1 MSATAQSAQSPEHH
15 RPLRNGV
22 GVAALVFG
30 IVSLVLALLIL
41 FFPIAALLGLVAIIL
56 GIVGLS
62 RASRGEASNRGQALA
77 GLITGLL
84 GLALAVF
91 FTISIGFF
99 FAEHQNDFRQFGNC
113 MLNADNESQRRQCVE
128 TLTGR
133 LDARG

>member
-1 MSATAQSAQSPEHH
+1 MSATARASPEHH

-30 IVSLVLALLIL
+30 VVSLVLALLIL
-41 FFPIAALLGLVAIIL
+41 FFPLAALLGLVAIIL

-84 GLALAVF
+84 GVALAVF
-91 FTISIGFF
+91 FTISIGVF

-113 MLNADNESQRRQCVE
+113 MLNADNESQRRQCIE
-128 TLTGR
+128 DLGGR
-133 LDARG
+133 LEAR

>member
-1 MSATAQSAQSPEHH
+1 MSATTQSTQSSEHH
-15 RPLRNGV
+15 RPIRHGV
-22 GVAALVFG
+22 VVAALVCG

-84 GLALAVF
+84 GVALAVF

-113 MLNADNESQRRQCVE
+113 MLNADTESQRRQCAE
-128 TLTGR
+128 TLGGR
-133 LDARG
+133 LDQP

>member
-1 MSATAQSAQSPEHH
+1 VSATTQSTQSREHH

-22 GVAALVFG
+22 GVAALVCG

-113 MLNADNESQRRQCVE
+113 MLNADTESQRRQCAE
-128 TLTGR
+128 SLGGR
-133 LDARG
+133 LDEQP